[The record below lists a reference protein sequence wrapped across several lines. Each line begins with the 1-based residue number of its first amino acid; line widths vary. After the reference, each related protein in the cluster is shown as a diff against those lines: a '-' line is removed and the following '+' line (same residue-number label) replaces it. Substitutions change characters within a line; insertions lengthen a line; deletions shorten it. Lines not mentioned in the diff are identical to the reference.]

1 MVIVPRFA
9 HLLLVAT
16 LVLVACGSAGSTPSG
31 NGNNVSSATV
41 TVTLSGAIDAN
52 QTVVEST
59 GFTAGTP
66 GTPTGVL
73 AQQTTNGSGQTV
85 FSGIF
90 ASGQYCFTATAGAKQ
105 ANQCYTNNVPAAVTL
120 AL

>member
-1 MVIVPRFA
+1 MVIVPRFP